1 MTTLERLQAL
11 LVKHNQVTHGDLVP
25 DASLEALGLDS
36 MDTIDLLFNIEDEFN
51 ITVPRDQAPLKT
63 LQDVVDYID
72 RLVSEQHVE
81 PTVEERGP

>member
-25 DASLEALGLDS
+25 AASLEALGLDS

-51 ITVPRDQAPLKT
+51 ITVPRDQVPLKT

-72 RLVSEQHVE
+72 RLVSEQRAQ
-81 PTVEERGP
+81 PTIEGRGP

>member
-11 LVKHNQVTHGDLVP
+11 LVKHNEVTGDDLVP

-51 ITVPRDQAPLKT
+51 ITVPRDQVPLKT
-63 LQDVVDYID
+63 LQDVVDYVD
-72 RLVSEQHVE
+72 RLVSEQHVQ
-81 PTVEERGP
+81 PAVEERGP